1 MHKLHTQ
8 GPSLPGDGQHE
19 QVYAGH
25 SGIGVMLL
33 DAAHRNEQ
41 RFERIEYVSC
51 YRAWD
56 VS

>member
-19 QVYAGH
+19 QVYASH

-41 RFERIEYVSC
+41 RFERIEYVFC
-51 YRAWD
+51 CRAWD